1 MCKGTTAGCF
11 GAFASIF
18 QVLNDAYGRGP
29 DGRVS
34 GARRAAYA
42 RPDRSDFAQ
51 TFGDW
56 QPSAV
61 VFDCD
66 GLLMDTESLWI
77 LTQRQVSESY
87 GVLFDADL
95 QRRLVGLPASRIGPI
110 IASRAGA
117 DPKCLVEQL
126 LQVNMTMV
134 TQSAVPMPGA
144 RSFVAAVSSRV
155 PVAVASNSARRILDQ
170 TLLRGAFAGGFSVTV
185 SADEVA
191 HPKPEPD
198 VYLAAVDAMNL
209 HPKDCLAFEDSEAG
223 ATAARSAGMKVIAIP
238 ASPDQQP
245 GADLIRDSLEASDLL
260 NWVQGWAQVRILP
273 GLQDPPG

>member
-1 MCKGTTAGCF
+1 M
-11 GAFASIF
+11 
-18 QVLNDAYGRGP
+18 LNDAFGRGP
-29 DGRVS
+29 GGSVS
-34 GARRAAYA
+34 SAPRAVNMRA
-42 RPDRSDFAQ
+42 DRSDFRQA
-51 TFGDW
+51 FGDW
-56 QPSAV
+56 QPRAV

-77 LTQRQVSESY
+77 QTQRLVSESH

-95 QRRLVGLPASRIGPI
+95 EHRLVGLPASRIGPL

-117 DPKCLVEQL
+117 DPKLLVDQL

-134 TQSAVPMPGA
+134 AQSAVPMPGA

-170 TLLRGAFAGGFSVTV
+170 TLLRGAFDGGFSVTV
-185 SADEVA
+185 SADEVSN
-191 HPKPEPD
+191 PKPEPD

-223 ATAARSAGMKVIAIP
+223 AAAARSAGMKVIAIP

-245 GADLIRDSLEASDLL
+245 GADLIRGSLEASDLL
-260 NWVQGWAQVRILP
+260 NWVQGWARDRVLP
-273 GLQDPPG
+273 ALQDPLG